1 MKEVQKRQE
10 QKMMVVLFL
19 VSLAFYLF
27 WYLLDGVI
35 ITEDAP
41 SYIQMQSDREPGYCL
56 YLWLF
61 RGIFGAEIGLHAAVI
76 GQCVVAAAAAC
87 AITRGLGRLFALNWF
102 GSAGVL
108 FIQYGI
114 TLLNRFVAQRRCS
127 YFNSIE
133 TEGLTYSFWV
143 FYFLCILGVWFQ
155 RDRKSLAGAIVW
167 SIVLI
172 SIRKQMLITL
182 VLLFLVVLVSYYKRY
197 DKKEGWKKAV
207 ISVLFTC
214 GIVLAGTRFIDCGYN
229 WLVRGEF
236 APHTGDSSFILGTE
250 LYLADKEM
258 AQQIQDAENRAL
270 FLEIM
275 QRAEEKEYNIAY
287 AGKGWQAIE
296 DHYSSAYDRI
306 KFDIVMAVIR
316 EQQEARGVAESDR
329 EADYNRIAGSM
340 MRDLLVPSIPQLMKL
355 FACNVIHGLIT
366 TVLKVH
372 RLLNWVVLFLYVCYI
387 GTIFLCADPCRG
399 NMPLKRR
406 TGRAARGE
414 DETSLLDCAQTRS
427 GTRAGAFA
435 GIVLLA
441 IVVNVCFTSLTIYC
455 QMRYML
461 YNTGLFYQAWW
472 IMLLQIYTH
481 SKG

>member
-1 MKEVQKRQE
+1 MKKVQKRRE
-10 QKMMVVLFL
+10 QTTVVILFL
-19 VSLAFYLF
+19 ISLAFYLF
-27 WYLLDGVI
+27 WYLFDGII

-76 GQCVVAAAAAC
+76 GQCVIAAAAAC
-87 AITRGLGRLFALNWF
+87 AITSGLGRLFGLNWF
-102 GSAGVL
+102 GSAGIL
-108 FIQYGI
+108 LIQYGI

-133 TEGLTYSFWV
+133 TEGLAYSFWV

-155 RDRKSLAGAIVW
+155 RDKKSLAGAVVW

-182 VLLFLVVLVSYYKRY
+182 VILFLVVLVSYYR
-197 DKKEGWKKAV
+197 KEGWKKAAV
-207 ISVLFTC
+207 SVLLTC
-214 GIVLAGTRFIDCGYN
+214 GIVLAGTRLIDCGYN

-258 AQQIQDAENRAL
+258 AQQIQDADNRAL

-316 EQQEARGVAESDR
+316 EQQEARGVAMADR

-340 MRDLLVPSIPQLMKL
+340 MRDLLMPSIPQLIKL
-355 FACNVIHGLIT
+355 FVCNVIHGLIT

-372 RLLNWVVLFLYVCYI
+372 RVLNWVALFLYVCYC
-387 GTIFLCADPCRG
+387 GMIFLCADPCR
-399 NMPLKRR
+399 
-406 TGRAARGE
+406 E
-414 DETSLLDCAQTRS
+414 
-427 GTRAGAFA
+427 TRAEAFA
-435 GIVLLA
+435 WIVLLA

-472 IMLLQIYTH
+472 IMFLQIYTH
-481 SKG
+481 NKG